1 MKSLKFF
8 KMNRILKLIKTTV
21 QFSSVISMTSY
32 SCMLLNKFM
41 SDQISL
47 EIKQQYNIYIFI
59 WYNLNGYCV
68 YLSLST
74 HTCTV
79 GLSLACA
86 STCNLLLMRNSELS
100 TGIEVEDHNG
110 NVIGKSK
117 VAAKKVKKKTLHQL
131 IKKC

>member
-1 MKSLKFF
+1 
-8 KMNRILKLIKTTV
+8 
-21 QFSSVISMTSY
+21 
-32 SCMLLNKFM
+32 M
-41 SDQISL
+41 SDQNSL

-117 VAAKKVKKKTLHQL
+117 VAAKKVKKNFASTN
-131 IKKC
+131 KKKNDLLNASIFIQEQYDHYGASFCLSR